1 MQASSKPPLSNEQ
14 IEEAA
19 RFFSILSEPSRLKIL
34 RALMQGPLTV
44 GRLVEATGLQQG
56 NVSKHLGVLLTARC
70 VAREKEGNFARYSIA
85 DRYLFQLCDL
95 VCDRMVQEAHDRL
108 RALTGTAQLQENGRF
123 F

>member
-1 MQASSKPPLSNEQ
+1 
-14 IEEAA
+14 
-19 RFFSILSEPSRLKIL
+19 
-34 RALMQGPLTV
+34 MQGPLTV